1 MGYEMIKFFENVELN
16 KKNSLNLPDSIFL
29 RPSITLVF
37 DNVNDKIMISQLVTN
52 DKKNNASN
60 KFKKVKRRTYDI
72 KKSICQ
78 PIKKK
83 YLVEKKTN
91 KNQIFLKM

>member
-37 DNVNDKIMISQLVTN
+37 DNVNDKIMISQLVT
-52 DKKNNASN
+52 K
-60 KFKKVKRRTYDI
+60 I
-72 KKSICQ
+72 KKITHQ
-78 PIKKK
+78 INLKK
-83 YLVEKKTN
+83 
-91 KNQIFLKM
+91 